1 MPTLK
6 ATDADFESVVL
17 TSDTPVLL
25 DFWADW
31 CGPCRQIAPALDQIA
46 EENAGRLKVVKV
58 NVDEGPAAA
67 ARLGVRGI
75 PALFIIKGGQV
86 VANKS
91 GAASKDALQNWV
103 NQHA

>member
-17 TSDTPVLL
+17 ASDTPVLL
-25 DFWADW
+25 DFWAEW

-46 EENAGRLKVVKV
+46 EENAGRLKVVKI
-58 NVDEGPAAA
+58 NVDEGSAAA

-103 NQHA
+103 NQNA